1 MNDKQASETKGLLLI
16 DGAYNTLLIPFNSD
30 EMKDLSEHF
39 IKDNLKYVR
48 RNKKKSDLDQS
59 IRQYLKKEY
68 VNEETGGLHD

>member
-30 EMKDLSEHF
+30 EMKDLTEHF
-39 IKDNLKYVR
+39 IKDNIKYVR

-68 VNEETGGLHD
+68 VNEENGGLHG

>member
-30 EMKDLSEHF
+30 EMKDLTEYF

-68 VNEETGGLHD
+68 VNEETGGLHV

>member
-68 VNEETGGLHD
+68 VNEETGGLHG

>member
-30 EMKDLSEHF
+30 EMKDLTEHF

-59 IRQYLKKEY
+59 IRLYLKKEY
-68 VNEETGGLHD
+68 VNEENGGLHE

>member
-68 VNEETGGLHD
+68 VNEENGGLHG

>member
-30 EMKDLSEHF
+30 EMKDLTEHF

-68 VNEETGGLHD
+68 VNEETGGMHE

>member
-16 DGAYNTLLIPFNSD
+16 DGAHNTLLIPFNSD
-30 EMKDLSEHF
+30 EMKDLTEHF

-68 VNEETGGLHD
+68 VNEETGGLHG

>member
-1 MNDKQASETKGLLLI
+1 MTDKQASETKGLLLI

-30 EMKDLSEHF
+30 EMKDLTEHF

-68 VNEETGGLHD
+68 VNEENGGLHG

>member
-30 EMKDLSEHF
+30 EMKDLTEHF

-68 VNEETGGLHD
+68 VNEETGGLHG

>member
-30 EMKDLSEHF
+30 EMKDLTEYF

-68 VNEETGGLHD
+68 VNEETGGLHG